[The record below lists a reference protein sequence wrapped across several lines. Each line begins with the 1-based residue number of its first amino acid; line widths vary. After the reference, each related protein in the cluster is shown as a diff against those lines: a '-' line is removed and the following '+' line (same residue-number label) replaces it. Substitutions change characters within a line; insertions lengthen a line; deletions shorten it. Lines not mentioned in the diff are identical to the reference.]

1 MEFTASPSDLIRAV
15 QAAREID
22 ANPVTLAGK
31 LVGLG
36 AEEQDA
42 GIPSWAWMTVALGLG
57 IYLGVRYGE
66 QVRQKLQR
74 AGSPG

>member
-15 QAAREID
+15 EAARQID

-31 LVGLG
+31 LLGLG
-36 AEEQDA
+36 ADEQEA

-57 IYLGVRYGE
+57 IYLGFRYGP
-66 QVRQKLQR
+66 QVRQKLR
-74 AGSPG
+74 VDGDDG

>member
-36 AEEQDA
+36 AEEQEA

-57 IYLGVRYGE
+57 VYLGVRYGDE
-66 QVRQKLQR
+66 VRQKLR
-74 AGSPG
+74 RLGGAG

>member
-1 MEFTASPSDLIRAV
+1 VEFTASPSDLIRAV

-31 LVGLG
+31 LIGLG
-36 AEEQDA
+36 ADEQEA

-57 IYLGVRYGE
+57 LYLGVRYGTE
-66 QVRQKLQR
+66 VRQKLR
-74 AGSPG
+74 RVADGG